1 MGESATLHKHHLQ
14 SSNEQARKED
24 NTRMSGL
31 GSAHADLGLRTTPF
45 GLLLLLRSQ
54 ELLEHG
60 GDVALRLL
68 GLFRGLSVLLGD
80 QVLEPLVFQL
90 QGRDASLQRSVLL
103 GGLLDGLLESLLT
116 HLLLHAEAG
125 TRGGVPATLVF
136 FGGNARGLLY
146 AHGWGLLSVLALRS
160 CCRGGGSRGGGGS
173 RRRRGCD
180 RGLRGGLRSRLA
192 RSRVDVEGTVGQG
205 RNGRVLCVL
214 NRQRLGVDG
223 VHGRGNIVDVA
234 EAF

>member
-1 MGESATLHKHHLQ
+1 
-14 SSNEQARKED
+14 
-24 NTRMSGL
+24 MSGL

-54 ELLEHG
+54 ELLEHS

-116 HLLLHAEAG
+116 HLLLHTEAG
-125 TRGGVPATLVF
+125 ARGGVPATLVF

-146 AHGWGLLSVLALRS
+146 AHGRGLLCVLALRS
-160 CCRGGGSRGGGGS
+160 CCRGGGSRGRGGGGS

-205 RNGRVLCVL
+205 RNCRVLCVL

-223 VHGRGNIVDVA
+223 VHGRGNVVDIA